1 MLPEK
6 RTPFQ
11 PTPNTGAVDEARRI
25 DVRPRGSGQRAD
37 DAAADNSAAALL
49 HFSCP
54 SCLQMMSAPRLS
66 GVLQCPSCQASVVPP
81 QIVNMAVTPA
91 GKTALP
97 PPKKSGGHSLKH

>member
-11 PTPNTGAVDEARRI
+11 PTPNTGAVDEARRL
-25 DVRPRGSGQRAD
+25 DVRPRGVGQRAD
-37 DAAADNSAAALL
+37 EAASTDAISSLL

-54 SCLQMMSAPRLS
+54 ACLKMMSAPRLS
-66 GVLQCPSCQASVVPP
+66 GVLQCPACQASVVPP

-97 PPKKSGGHSLKH
+97 PPKKSGAHPLKR